1 MNKRP
6 LSKRRLVLVLLAV
19 AIPSIALIG
28 LGVGLIVQETQLEE
42 SRRIEAFENT
52 FQSFSVAL
60 GETAAGIRD
69 DAAAQTISNGWS
81 PGKVQYHESVVLV
94 ALIENGDLKL
104 PWELSDHSKV
114 FAGRV
119 HSGLFGRDLQR
130 ADRLEF
136 ISGLAEQAATA
147 YRRAALSA
155 ADSVQRAY
163 ANMSLARVLSK
174 SGQFAEAAA
183 VRRELLNLNV
193 HITDDFGIPLALY
206 AAQQLASIS
215 TYHPELIASLA
226 SYARLPLY
234 LSPQAGFMY
243 RAVHD
248 TLRTLITADED
259 STIELID
266 DFAQATLSS
275 IRLQEDFRSILP
287 RLVSQTGERG
297 YTLHA
302 NDTWLLSTF
311 VNDSVD
317 QEILV
322 VMDARR
328 VVHETAER
336 MNLADLNY
344 DVSVLSSESSP
355 PNEWLGPP
363 YQGIYAQLTSLDSP
377 GEGNERMSR
386 ISFIILAMV
395 LIISLT
401 SLGFY
406 LWWRDTRREMVMAQ
420 LRSDFVSSVSHELK
434 TPLTSIRMFAETL
447 RYRAPPTEVR
457 GEYLDTIISESGRLT
472 RLLNNVLDFSKI
484 GKGVK
489 DYQIQP
495 IDALTAIEAALE
507 AMEYPLKAQKFVLK
521 KELDGSEITIN
532 ADPDALEQILLN
544 LLTNA
549 MKFSGES
556 REIMIGLRRNG
567 QNAEIWVRDW
577 GIGIATKDLDRIFG
591 SYYRGENAVKS
602 NVPGTGI
609 GLSLV
614 HHTIEAHEGQIEVIS
629 TPGEGSTFIIKLPLL

>member
-28 LGVGLIVQETQLEE
+28 LGIGLILQETQLEE
-42 SRRIEAFENT
+42 SRRVEAFENT
-52 FQSFSVAL
+52 FQSFSDAL
-60 GETAAGIRD
+60 GETAARIRD
-69 DAAAQTISNGWS
+69 DAATRTIADGRSTGE
-81 PGKVQYHESVVLV
+81 VQYHESVVLV

-104 PWELSDHSKV
+104 PWQLSNNSKA
-114 FAGRV
+114 FDRRV
-119 HSGLFGRDLQR
+119 HSGLFGRNLQR

-163 ANMSLARVLSK
+163 ANFSLARALSK
-174 SGQFAEAAA
+174 SGQLAEAAA
-183 VRRELLNLNV
+183 VRRELLNLDV
-193 HITDDFGIPLALY
+193 HITDDYGVPLALY
-206 AAQQLASIS
+206 AAQALASNKS
-215 TYHPELIASLA
+215 FHPELLASLA
-226 SYARLPLY
+226 SFVRFPLY
-234 LSPQAGFMY
+234 LTPQAGFMY

-248 TLRTLITADED
+248 TLRTLITAGED
-259 STIELID
+259 STIDLID

-311 VNDSVD
+311 VNDSMD

-328 VVHETAER
+328 VVQETALN

-344 DVSVLSSESSP
+344 DVSVLSSVSSP
-355 PNEWLGPP
+355 PNEWLGPS
-363 YQGIYAQLTSLDSP
+363 YQGIYAQLTPSDSP
-377 GEGNERMSR
+377 GAGNQRMSR

-447 RYRAPPTEVR
+447 RFRAPPPP
-457 GEYLDTIISESGRLT
+457 
-472 RLLNNVLDFSKI
+472 LNYEENIWILSS
-484 GKGVK
+484 
-489 DYQIQP
+489 
-495 IDALTAIEAALE
+495 ARA
-507 AMEYPLKAQKFVLK
+507 
-521 KELDGSEITIN
+521 DG
-532 ADPDALEQILLN
+532 
-544 LLTNA
+544 
-549 MKFSGES
+549 
-556 REIMIGLRRNG
+556 
-567 QNAEIWVRDW
+567 
-577 GIGIATKDLDRIFG
+577 
-591 SYYRGENAVKS
+591 
-602 NVPGTGI
+602 
-609 GLSLV
+609 
-614 HHTIEAHEGQIEVIS
+614 
-629 TPGEGSTFIIKLPLL
+629 